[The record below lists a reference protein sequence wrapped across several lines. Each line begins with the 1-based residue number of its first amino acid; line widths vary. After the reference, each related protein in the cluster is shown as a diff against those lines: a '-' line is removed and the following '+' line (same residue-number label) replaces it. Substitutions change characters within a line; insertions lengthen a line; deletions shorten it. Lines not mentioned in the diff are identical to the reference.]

1 MEIFVDTSALYA
13 FMSEDDRNHERARQ
27 RWNSL
32 ITSDDKLLT
41 NSYVLVESI
50 TLIQQRL
57 GMKYVRAFLSQFIPI
72 LNVDWLGQE
81 HHSRAVEQLLTA
93 DRHQL
98 SLVDCSSFET
108 MRRLGIK
115 RVFSFDEHFRQQDF
129 EVIPEAF

>member
-13 FMSEDDRNHERARQ
+13 FISEDDKNHELARQ
-27 RWNSL
+27 TWESL
-32 ITSDDKLLT
+32 LISEDKLLT

-57 GMKYVRAFLSQFIPI
+57 GMKYVRAFLPRFTPI
-72 LNVDWLGQE
+72 LSVDWLGREQ
-81 HHSRAVEQLLTA
+81 HSHAVEQLLTA
-93 DRHQL
+93 DRRQL

-115 RVFSFDEHFRQQDF
+115 KVFSFDEHFREQDF
-129 EVIPEAF
+129 EVIP